1 MLPSFQGLL
10 LMAIA
15 LWSSMIESDS
25 IRLHSEKAEA
35 DKTGDATAPPHE
47 HFWPHVR
54 GSPGHY
60 GTTQLKGPA
69 DFNASLAWT
78 WHHPDGRYRT
88 VLRGGGLIDNEKNI
102 YIATSDGIRKLN
114 RHGDVLWHSKRAAK
128 VSNVPSLTDHSLV
141 GNAMDGEVFAL
152 SLDTGKD
159 LWSRK
164 HGKSVGGDCAYVEAH
179 NGVVVTGMDAGPA
192 AGNTRVL
199 GISAENGERLW
210 EFKPDTIVWNIMA
223 MFPDDKSFIFMD
235 ITGGVYRV
243 GLHDGKLIWHTPAP
257 REGVP
262 PRMLERIENSL
273 VQRLGLMPS
282 SDSVSDGGVILGPDG
297 SAYTCSNPAHSHG
310 VEGEKGALRKFR
322 LSDGKLLWNTELPYP
337 CISWPVVSSDDK
349 TVVVVPGSFESMP
362 ASLFHLDGTLRSNH
376 TEIQEYHAKILAMGD
391 GQRAR
396 LRQLGIKMPDL
407 RASIMAFDTQKGEL
421 QWSHDVKEYG
431 GIASAG
437 DEEGLLDRLA
447 ATAANGQDG
456 INGHQFVAPFCLPAH
471 WSSPTISGDGTV
483 YVGRV
488 NGDLYAYNPKTG
500 EQRYHTGT
508 GPLHSGVTFAP
519 GMMAYADCDS
529 LYVWNTE

>member
-1 MLPSFQGLL
+1 MLTTSRGLL
-10 LMAIA
+10 FLVLSANMLQLHGIHIQHQEKRAEEKCKA
-15 LWSSMIESDS
+15 MSSSDK
-25 IRLHSEKAEA
+25 E
-35 DKTGDATAPPHE
+35 PPPQ

-54 GSPGHY
+54 GSPGRY
-60 GTTQLKGPA
+60 GTTSLKGPS
-69 DFNASLAWT
+69 DLSTSPAWS
-78 WHHPDGRYRT
+78 WHHPAGRYHT
-88 VLRGGGLIDNEKNI
+88 TLRGGGILDSEKNI
-102 YIATSDGIRKLN
+102 YIATSDGIRKFS
-114 RHGDVLWHSKRAAK
+114 RTGEELWHTPRAARI
-128 VSNVPSLTDHSLV
+128 SNAPVLMGTSLF
-141 GNAMDGEVFAL
+141 GNTIDGEVFAL
-152 SLDTGKD
+152 SLDTGKE
-159 LWSRK
+159 LWSKK
-164 HGKSVGGDCAYVEAH
+164 HGQSIGSDTAYVEAN
-179 NGVVVTGMDAGPA
+179 NGVVVTGMDAAPEG

-199 GISAENGERLW
+199 GLNAETGERLW
-210 EFKPDTIVWNIMA
+210 DFKPDMTVWNVMP
-223 MFPDDKSFIFMD
+223 MFPDDDSTIFMD
-235 ITGGVYRV
+235 LTGGVYRV

-257 REGVP
+257 A
-262 PRMLERIENSL
+262 
-273 VQRLGLMPS
+273 
-282 SDSVSDGGVILGPDG
+282 DSGDSFTDGGVILGPDG

-483 YVGRV
+483 YVGRTDGV
-488 NGDLYAYNPKTG
+488 LYAYNPMTG
-500 EQRYHTGT
+500 ERRYHTGT
-508 GPLHSGVTFAP
+508 GPLHSGTTFAP
-519 GMMAYADCDS
+519 GMMAYTDCDS